1 MLTGK
6 TKKWHE
12 NAHLHQLALKG
23 VKRTWIVFV
32 TFMVHKLKNI
42 LKILHLAAEIING
55 SLEEKREN
63 SFLFKFK
70 LPVSLRSLYIL
81 PSSQPLQSDPLT
93 RGWETENGNWKTNDE
108 KFCQDYAYS
117 LSWIHLSNI
126 KSDSHKM
133 KQLEN
138 MNLIMTTFGMTM
150 MIILRMTK

>member
-23 VKRTWIVFV
+23 VKRTRIVFV

-70 LPVSLRSLYIL
+70 LPVSLRILYI
-81 PSSQPLQSDPLT
+81 PFSVSASLT
-93 RGWETENGNWKTNDE
+93 PP
-108 KFCQDYAYS
+108 
-117 LSWIHLSNI
+117 H
-126 KSDSHKM
+126 
-133 KQLEN
+133 
-138 MNLIMTTFGMTM
+138 
-150 MIILRMTK
+150 TKGRELKDK

>member
-23 VKRTWIVFV
+23 VKRTRIVFV

-70 LPVSLRSLYIL
+70 WPVSRWILYIL
-81 PSSQPLQSDPLT
+81 PSSHPLHPASDFILSQEDEPHK
-93 RGWETENGNWKTNDE
+93 KTNDV

-117 LSWIHLSNI
+117 LGWIHLSNI
-126 KSDSHKM
+126 KSDSHKL
-133 KQLEN
+133 KQ
-138 MNLIMTTFGMTM
+138 
-150 MIILRMTK
+150 